1 MKQGKWFDVF
11 LIIVTLLALAPAS
24 LVAQEATG
32 AITGVI
38 TDSSGAA
45 IPAAA
50 IEVQNARTNISRR
63 TETDVR
69 GEYNV
74 SALQPGVY
82 NLTVTRDG
90 FKKAVYSN
98 IQLQVNQVASVN
110 GALEIGTVSESVT
123 VEGAAALVQSET
135 TTVGQVVETRR
146 IEELPLNGRQ
156 FLQLTTLVPGTISGY
171 TRDASRQGGR
181 RSLLNIAVSGGRS
194 EFNNYVLD
202 GVLNTDENFGTYV
215 VSPSVDALQEFK
227 VQTSSYSAQYGRGGA
242 GQINIITK
250 SGTNQIHGTA
260 FEFLRNSDFDAKN
273 FFDRSDKPIP
283 PFKQNQF
290 GATVGG
296 PIYLPKI
303 YKGTDKTFF
312 FFDYEGFRIRQ
323 ALTQVSTVAP
333 SPQRSGDFSGSG
345 VTIYD
350 PKTLQPD
357 PSKPGG
363 FIRSPFMNNAVPQ
376 ARFDATSQYLLQF
389 LPTANLPGVSNN
401 YLSNEGLST
410 NDDQFSGRLDHKIG
424 PNDNIFGR
432 YTLSDESTF
441 NPGVFPGIGTF
452 VNVRGQL
459 LAVGETHVFGPRTV
473 NEFRFGFNRLYNAL
487 LQQNAYRLN
496 AVGAAGITGLGQN
509 PVDWGIPGV
518 AVQGITSWGD
528 QTFAYPSLLRDNV
541 FQYIDNLSLTRGR
554 HNFNVGAEIRRYQ
567 YGNFADNLPR
577 GSYTFASPLFT
588 SNPASP
594 NGTGAGMADF
604 LLGVPHTAEG
614 SVGDTSIYDFRNSW
628 NFYVQ
633 DDIRVSRKLTVNLGI
648 RYEFNPYPY
657 EKYDRIETADF
668 STNPPT
674 IVRAGSGDP
683 YFFYPRNVNLNG
695 IPYVR
700 DGRFGRSLL
709 QSEKKN
715 FAPRVGFAYS
725 LTPKTVIRSAYG
737 IFYTQDIGN
746 PFFDLARN
754 VPRNVRA
761 ALTSDPNTPQLDVK
775 NVFQGLGGNQSVLVP
790 TLTMTDPH
798 YPTGYVQQW
807 TFNVQREISRD
818 LVVEVGYVANKGTH
832 LGVLNLLNTAPPGP
846 GAPQPRRTYPIYE
859 RIFFI
864 QHILNSTYESFQA
877 KIEKKYAHGLSF
889 LGSYTFGKS
898 LDYASSTRTSGET
911 NRPLDPTNLKI
922 DHGRSLFDARQNF
935 VFNTLY
941 ELPFGPGKR
950 IAGGGGVGGRLV
962 GGWQLSGI
970 FQTRTGL
977 PFTVSAS
984 GDPANTGNDSSGR
997 AQLLPGMNPV
1007 LPASQRTPNQWF
1019 NTAAYAPPTLYT
1031 FGNAGRNTL
1040 DGAGLVNIDFSVM
1053 KNFVFREGRML
1064 QFRSEFFNLMNTPHF
1079 GLNSQGGV
1087 QAPNRTV
1094 NGSGFGRISAAGPA
1108 RQIQL
1113 ALKLIF

>member
-1 MKQGKWFDVF
+1 MTTKRWIGLLF
-11 LIIVTLLALAPAS
+11 IGMIVLLASTKLS
-24 LVAQEATG
+24 AQEATG
-32 AITGVI
+32 TISGMIA
-38 TDSSGAA
+38 DSSGAA
-45 IPAAA
+45 VPGAAV
-50 IEVQNARTNISRR
+50 EVQNVRTNLSRR
-63 TETDVR
+63 TETDGR
-69 GEYNV
+69 GEYTIP
-74 SALQPGVY
+74 ALQPGLY
-82 NLTVTRDG
+82 NLTVTKDG

-98 IQLQVNQVASVN
+98 IQLQVNQVATVN
-110 GALEIGTVSESVT
+110 GALELGTVTESVT
-123 VEGAAALVQSET
+123 VQGAAALVQSET
-135 TTVGQVVETRR
+135 VTVGQVVDTRK

-181 RSLLNIAVSGGRS
+181 RSLLNIAVSGGRT

-202 GVLNTDENFGTYV
+202 GVQNTDENFGTYV

-250 SGTNQIHGTA
+250 SGTNQVHGTA
-260 FEFLRNSDFDAKN
+260 FEFLRNSNLDAKN
-273 FFDRSDKPIP
+273 YFDRPDRPIP

-290 GATVGG
+290 GATLGG
-296 PIYLPKI
+296 PIYVPKV
-303 YKGTDKTFF
+303 YNGTDKTFF

-323 ALTQVSTVAP
+323 ALTQVSTVALP
-333 SPQRSGDFSGSG
+333 AQRAGDFSTSG

-350 PKTLQPD
+350 PRNLQA
-357 PSKPGG
+357 GA
-363 FIRSPFMNNAVPQ
+363 RSPFLNNAIPQ
-376 ARFDATSQYLLQF
+376 GRLDPTSQYLLQF
-389 LPTANLPGVSNN
+389 LPAPNLPGASDN

-410 NDDQFSGRLDHKIG
+410 NDDQFTGRLDHKIG
-424 PNDNIFGR
+424 SNDTLFGR
-432 YTLSDESTF
+432 YTFSDESTF
-441 NPGVFPGIGTF
+441 NPGVFPGIGTV

-459 LAVGETHVFGPRTV
+459 LSVGETHVFGPRTV
-473 NEFRFGFNRLYNAL
+473 NEFRFGFNRLSNAL
-487 LQQNAYRLN
+487 LQQNAFTLD
-496 AVGAAGITGLGQN
+496 AVGQAGIAGLSRN
-509 PVDWGIPGV
+509 PIDFGIPGV
-518 AVQGITSWGD
+518 GVQGITSWGD

-541 FQYIDNLSLTRGR
+541 FQYIDNLSLIRGR
-554 HNFNVGAEIRRYQ
+554 HTFNLGAEIRRFQ
-567 YGNFADNLPR
+567 YANFANNLAR
-577 GSYTFASPLFT
+577 GSYSFANPLFT

-594 NGTGAGMADF
+594 TGTGAGMADF
-604 LLGVPHTAEG
+604 LLGVPHSAEG
-614 SVGDTSIYDFRNSW
+614 SVGDASIYDFRNSW

-633 DDIRVSRKLTVNLGI
+633 DDIHVSRKLTLNMGL
-648 RYEFNPYPY
+648 RYEYNPYPY
-657 EKYDRIETADF
+657 EKYDRIEALDF

-709 QSEKKN
+709 EADKKN
-715 FAPRVGFAYS
+715 FGPRVGFAYS

-761 ALTSDPNTPQLDVK
+761 ALTSDPSTPQLDMK
-775 NVFQGLGGNQSVLVP
+775 NLFSGLAGNQSVLVP
-790 TLTMTDPH
+790 TLTMTDHH
-798 YPTGYVQQW
+798 YPSGYLQQW
-807 TFNVQREISRD
+807 TFNVQHEFRRD

-832 LGVLNLLNTAPPGP
+832 LGILNLLNTAPPGP
-846 GAPQPRRTYPIYE
+846 GAAQTRRPYPIYE

-864 QHILNSTYESFQA
+864 QHILNSSYQSLQA
-877 KIEKKYAHGLSF
+877 KVEKKYSHGLSF
-889 LGSYTFGKS
+889 LAAYTYGKS

-911 NRPLDPTNLKI
+911 NRPLDPTNLRL

-941 ELPFGPGKR
+941 ELPFGPAKPFANRGGISGK
-950 IAGGGGVGGRLV
+950 LT
-962 GGWQLSGI
+962 GGWQIGGI
-970 FQTRTGL
+970 FQARTGL

-997 AQLLPGMNPV
+997 GQLRPGQNPALPG
-1007 LPASQRTPNQWF
+1007 SQRGPERWF

-1040 DGAGLVNIDFSVM
+1040 DGPGLVNFDVSMI
-1053 KNFVFREGRML
+1053 KNFAITEGRMV

-1087 QAPNRTV
+1087 QAPNRNVT
-1094 NGSGFGRISAAGPA
+1094 GSGFGRISAAGPA

>member
-1 MKQGKWFDVF
+1 MAIKRWW
-11 LIIVTLLALAPAS
+11 LIGVILLLAAGALP
-24 LVAQEATG
+24 AQEATG
-32 AITGVI
+32 TISGVI
-38 TDSSGAA
+38 TDSTGAA
-45 IPAAA
+45 IPGAAV
-50 IEVQNARTNISRR
+50 EVQNTQTNFTRR
-63 TETDVR
+63 TETDAR

-74 SALQPGVY
+74 PALQPGLY
-82 NLTVTRDG
+82 NVSVTRDG

-98 IQLQVNQVASVN
+98 VRLEVNQVVTVN
-110 GALEIGTVSESVT
+110 GTLEIGTVTESVT
-123 VEGAAALVQSET
+123 VEVAATLVQSET
-135 TTVGQVVETRR
+135 TTVGQVVETRK

-181 RSLLNIAVSGGRS
+181 RSLLNIAVSGGRT

-250 SGTNQIHGTA
+250 SGTNQLHGTA

-273 FFDRSDKPIP
+273 FFDRSDRPIP

-290 GATVGG
+290 GATAGAPV
-296 PIYLPKI
+296 YLPKV
-303 YKGTDKTFF
+303 YNGRDKTFF

-323 ALTQVSTVAP
+323 ALTQVSTVATP
-333 SPQRSGDFSGSG
+333 EQRAGDFSKSG

-357 PSKPGG
+357 PSKAGG
-363 FIRSPFMNNAVPQ
+363 FVRSPFPNNAVPQ
-376 ARFDATSQYLLQF
+376 NRMDPTSQYLLQF
-389 LPTANLPGVSNN
+389 LPTPNLPGTSNN

-410 NDDQFSGRLDHKIG
+410 NDDQFTGRLDHKIG

-473 NEFRFGFNRLYNAL
+473 NEFRFGFNRLSNAL
-487 LQQNAYRLN
+487 LQQNAFKLD
-496 AVGAAGITGLGQN
+496 AVGQAGIVGLARN
-509 PVDWGIPGV
+509 PIDFGIPAV
-518 AVQGITSWGD
+518 SVQGITSWGD
-528 QTFAYPSLLRDNV
+528 QTFGYPSLLRDNV
-541 FQYIDNLSLTRGR
+541 YQYIDNLSLTRGR
-554 HNFNVGAEIRRYQ
+554 HNLNVGVEIRRFQ
-567 YGNFADNLPR
+567 YANFADNLPR
-577 GSYTFASPLFT
+577 GSYSFASPLFT

-594 NGTGAGMADF
+594 SGTGAGMADF
-604 LLGVPHTAEG
+604 LLGVPHSAEG

-628 NFYVQ
+628 NAYVQ
-633 DDIRVSRKLTVNLGI
+633 DDLRVSRKLTVNLGL
-648 RYEFNPYPY
+648 RYEYNPYPY
-657 EKYDRIETADF
+657 EKYDRIETLDLT
-668 STNPPT
+668 TNPPT

-709 QSEKKN
+709 QADKRN

-725 LTPKTVIRSAYG
+725 LNPKTVIRSAYG

-761 ALTSDPNTPQLDVK
+761 ALTSDPNTPQLDMK
-775 NVFQGLGGNQSVLVP
+775 NLFSGLAGNQSVLVP
-790 TLTMTDPH
+790 ALTMTDPH

-807 TFNVQREISRD
+807 TFNVQREIARD

-832 LGVLNLLNTAPPGP
+832 LGILNLLNTAPPGP
-846 GAPQPRRTYPIYE
+846 GAAQPRRPYPIYE

-864 QHILNSTYESFQA
+864 QHILNSTYESLQA
-877 KIEKKYAHGLSF
+877 RVEKKYSHGLSF

-911 NRPLDPTNLKI
+911 NRPIDPTNLKI

-950 IAGGGGVGGRLV
+950 FANGGGLRGRLV
-962 GGWQLSGI
+962 GGWQISGI
-970 FQTRTGL
+970 FQARTGL

-997 AQLLPGMNPV
+997 AQLLPGKNPV
-1007 LPASQRTPNQWF
+1007 LPASQRTPDQWF
-1019 NTAAYAPPTLYT
+1019 NTSAYAPPAPYT

-1040 DGAGLVNIDFSVM
+1040 DGPGLVNFDVSMI
-1053 KNFVFREGRML
+1053 KNISITEGRMV

-1079 GLNSQGGV
+1079 GLNSQGSV
-1087 QAPNRTV
+1087 QAPNRSV

-1113 ALKLIF
+1113 ALKFIF